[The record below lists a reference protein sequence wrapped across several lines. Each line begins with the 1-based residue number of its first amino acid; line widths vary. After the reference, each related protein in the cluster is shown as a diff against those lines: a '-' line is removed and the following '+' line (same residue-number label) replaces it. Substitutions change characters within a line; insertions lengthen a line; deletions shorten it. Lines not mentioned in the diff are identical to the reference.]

1 MANVTLRDKTG
12 NTITVSE
19 EAAKSVYLPSGK
31 YTMTSSGTGTTA
43 ILPSKVSDADINA
56 LYQKY
61 VQRPATAAELANWRN
76 ETPQALD
83 AFLQK
88 DVAAWKATGASSTTP
103 TPSTPTAPTV
113 DQTGWTSSMQQAYQA
128 MTDYVTTLKEQN
140 KVINPEVVIDD
151 ATVAKFREQA
161 TKELAPYYR
170 QTFAQA
176 EADLKYNI
184 DAVKKSYETQTRDL
198 SRAFGR
204 QLESTQQ
211 NFADRGLTFGT
222 EELKAEKGVAEDYN
236 AQLESAARTAEQQA
250 RAYGTAGE
258 RSLGSAAFPN
268 IDTSLSTASATL
280 GGPGQYG
287 LSFGTGSRSLFT
299 PVGGTTGTISQ
310 QQERDVTASTQQLT
324 EAEQAR
330 RRQKLYEE
338 NYV

>member
-1 MANVTLRDKTG
+1 MANVILRDKNG

-19 EAAKSVYLPSGK
+19 EAAKAVYLNPAVVPSGR
-31 YTMTSSGTGTTA
+31 YTMVSGGAGTTTIA
-43 ILPSKVSDADINA
+43 PAPSAPTPTGGMVTIQMGNSTNTVPAGDVS
-56 LYQKY
+56 YWQSRGWS
-61 VQRPATAAELANWRN
+61 VP
-76 ETPQALD
+76 
-83 AFLQK
+83 
-88 DVAAWKATGASSTTP
+88 GASSTTP
-103 TPSTPTAPTV
+103 TPSTPTTPTV
-113 DQTGWTSSMQQAYQA
+113 DQTGWTPAMQQAYQA

-184 DAVKKSYETQTRDL
+184 EQVKKSYETTTRDL